1 MNKSEFI
8 QQASIQLMSANCL
21 ADMMCFLK
29 GETGGSADVDLVK
42 DAVKKA
48 EKLWEKLE
56 EKGYCSELDVVASSD
71 CAEDDCYIN
80 GNCDTP

>member
-1 MNKSEFI
+1 
-8 QQASIQLMSANCL
+8 MSANCL

-29 GETGGSADVDLVK
+29 GGGRVSDEDLVK

-48 EKLWEKLE
+48 EKLWQKLE

-71 CAEDDCYIN
+71 

>member
-8 QQASIQLMSANCL
+8 REKSVELL
-21 ADMMCFLK
+21 AVFIAKDSLDSDTEFL
-29 GETGGSADVDLVK
+29 VN
-42 DAVKKA
+42 KA
-48 EKLWEKLE
+48 INATEWLWEKLE